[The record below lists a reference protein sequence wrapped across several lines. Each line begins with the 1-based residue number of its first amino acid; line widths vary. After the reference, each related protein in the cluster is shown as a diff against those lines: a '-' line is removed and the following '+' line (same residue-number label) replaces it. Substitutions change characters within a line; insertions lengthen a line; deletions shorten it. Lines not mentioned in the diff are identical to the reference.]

1 MSHKLQQCLQTRIK
15 LPADSKHPWSAFQKN
30 DVHLLCERNQTPAT
44 PDQNRPKTLPRGPF
58 IGTCLGG
65 PRKAGYY
72 RYLERTSRACVH
84 TSSLAPRHLCHVF
97 VISRLLIRH
106 QMGYFQGFH
115 PHPCQCCVESPFYV
129 LFVLVFYY
137 GVSVVQQML
146 S

>member
-1 MSHKLQQCLQTRIK
+1 MPSVGKE
-15 LPADSKHPWSAFQKN
+15 KN

-44 PDQNRPKTLPRGPF
+44 PDQNRPKTPRTLPRGPF

-65 PRKAGYY
+65 PRKAGY
-72 RYLERTSRACVH
+72 RYLERMSRACVH

-115 PHPCQCCVESPFYV
+115 PHPCQCCVESPFYAFICFGFLLWGECCATDV
-129 LFVLVFYY
+129 KLERKHLKAKGRIFGCPV
-137 GVSVVQQML
+137 
-146 S
+146 